1 MFPIFAAL
9 RNRPTLIG
17 EIKRSSGVIR
27 RDFEYALF
35 LKKED
40 LAKQYLDEWRAG
52 NRLDAE
58 NSSYL
63 EIHLNLSLGN
73 SLFILQNDYQK
84 LREIR
89 DLNVPPSIRQQV
101 SEVLHNLVLSN
112 PAELNDWREVQ
123 SAYSEERLS
132 YFSNFFDVQT
142 IQSLESLVLATLD
155 EVFKLE
161 PDRKKLKWLTSR
173 EAIDGLPIIRSIS
186 EQFLGSENRQL
197 AEVSEEPLQI
207 AQVEELIRKNEFASA
222 FAGVLKLEKTES
234 SLRLLTQILRQTLND
249 VDKQKGEAV
258 QAINYWDNTPEDL
271 RDQLV
276 TSAPFEFQIFADL
289 RGMLDSL
296 PQSDQ
301 SVDKDDLAPGTWSE
315 WFALLDGNLS
325 DSMAKGLFHKHY
337 KTWSVSAFSD
347 EPDALIEFVEHL
359 GGVPEAPQKNQLIDE
374 LFPQFLED
382 FIGDQDNFDD
392 HLKPIY
398 FKFLE
403 ILTLNANHLDLQVIA
418 EVQSLIFDCHLTVV
432 ETDELLELLVTALK
446 ENRTYQNLYMFL
458 DTAELISLNVDVT
471 NNAAIS
477 YFHEVRNLSV
487 QFAHRLDDEQ
497 LHVLKMI
504 FQDFGVELDELF
516 ADREEDKAE
525 DISVQSHVDLNGK
538 TIGIYSLV
546 DDAAKRASDYLNAK
560 FPNISIKLNNDK
572 QCTDRLRHL
581 AKNADIFVFAS
592 KASKHQAFYC
602 IKNNR
607 PTTLADMLIPVGK
620 GSSSIIR
627 SLINGA

>member
-1 MFPIFAAL
+1 MGAVQGGQS
-9 RNRPTLIG
+9 RN
-17 EIKRSSGVIR
+17 S
-27 RDFEYALF
+27 
-35 LKKED
+35 
-40 LAKQYLDEWRAG
+40 
-52 NRLDAE
+52 
-58 NSSYL
+58 
-63 EIHLNLSLGN
+63 
-73 SLFILQNDYQK
+73 
-84 LREIR
+84 
-89 DLNVPPSIRQQV
+89 
-101 SEVLHNLVLSN
+101 
-112 PAELNDWREVQ
+112 
-123 SAYSEERLS
+123 
-132 YFSNFFDVQT
+132 
-142 IQSLESLVLATLD
+142 
-155 EVFKLE
+155 
-161 PDRKKLKWLTSR
+161 
-173 EAIDGLPIIRSIS
+173 
-186 EQFLGSENRQL
+186 LGSELGGERGRNNDLLVNIKKGR
-197 AEVSEEPLQI
+197 PLGVEDDRNST
-207 AQVEELIRKNEFASA
+207 AQ
-222 FAGVLKLEKTES
+222 
-234 SLRLLTQILRQTLND
+234 
-249 VDKQKGEAV
+249 
-258 QAINYWDNTPEDL
+258 
-271 RDQLV
+271 
-276 TSAPFEFQIFADL
+276 DL
-289 RGMLDSL
+289 RGMLGSL

-301 SVDKDDLAPGTWSE
+301 AVDQDDLAPGTWNE

-325 DSMAKGLFHKHY
+325 DAMAKGLFHKHY

-359 GGVPEAPQKNQLIDE
+359 GGLPEAPQKNQLIDE
-374 LFPQFLED
+374 LFPQFLEE

-446 ENRTYQNLYMFL
+446 ENRTYQNLDMFL

-477 YFHEVRNLSV
+477 YFHEVRNLSI

-516 ADREEDKAE
+516 TDREEDKAE

-607 PTTLADMLIPVGK
+607 PTTLADMLIPDGK